1 MALQKV
7 DRMAYKL
14 DRRTLIDPDIVMS
27 SHQDLSSV
35 RPPSVPRSQPQS
47 NSSLVNDMYQHVSGL
62 GSEGGL
68 THTDESPRI
77 PLPNSV
83 TAMLHQYL
91 SGRPPEP
98 M

>member
-1 MALQKV
+1 MQKV
-7 DRMAYKL
+7 DRLAYKL
-14 DRRTLIDPDIVMS
+14 NRRTLIDPDLVMS
-27 SHQDLSSV
+27 SHHDLSFA
-35 RPPSVPRSQPQS
+35 RGPSSNPRSQPQS
-47 NSSLVNDMYQHVSGL
+47 NSSLVNDAYQQGSVG

-68 THTDESPRI
+68 TQADESPRI

-91 SGRPPEP
+91 SGRPPES